1 MVLHN
6 AAVTGSLTINGTDVF
21 EDIAVSQNM
30 GNKELKDLFK

>member
-1 MVLHN
+1 MSDEEIELFK
-6 AAVTGSLTINGTDVF
+6 TINGTDVF